1 MADLERCITKVKNAI
16 IAQDPPLKMAQTRLK
31 KRSRRPQ
38 VENCNDEAHNRLI
51 TEVAEIQQHIKLF
64 EAKLEEACVA
74 DNNLKK
80 DKERMEQDVKVK
92 KNSLLIDHQWC
103 MSKRRTFPYSVVLL
117 VRSFK

>member
-1 MADLERCITKVKNAI
+1 MADIERCIAKLKTAI
-16 IAQDPPLKMAQTRLK
+16 MGQDPPLKMAQTRLK

-38 VENCNDEAHNRLI
+38 VENCSDDAHNRLI
-51 TEVAEIQQHIKLF
+51 TEVVEIQQHIKLF
-64 EAKLEEACVA
+64 EAKLEEAHVA

-80 DKERMEQDVKVK
+80 DKERLEQDVKVK

-103 MSKRRTFPYSVVLL
+103 MSKRRTFPYSVGLL